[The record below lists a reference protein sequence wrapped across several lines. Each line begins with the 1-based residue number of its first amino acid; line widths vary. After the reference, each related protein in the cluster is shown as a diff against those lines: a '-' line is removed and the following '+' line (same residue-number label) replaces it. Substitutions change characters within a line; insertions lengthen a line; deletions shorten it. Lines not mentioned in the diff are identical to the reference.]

1 MELGLKLAEAATA
14 GAKLALRHPVTNLP
28 LEDDGKPV
36 CLILAGKDSA
46 QYRKA
51 ALALERRYQEDAR
64 RMRGAFQ
71 VTPEQRRQLEE
82 LARQV
87 NRELLALFGSIG
99 LQLVDF
105 KIELGFTTTG
115 ELVVADEISPDTC
128 RLWDQGVADA
138 QDRIL
143 DKDRFRQD
151 LGGVVE
157 AYGEVLK
164 RVQGAC
170 PPPRV
175 YR

>member
-71 VTPEQRRQLEE
+71 VTPEQRRANELSLLVAVTLGWENAELGGETTFTPE
-82 LARQV
+82 LARALYEQQDWV
-87 NRELLALFGSIG
+87 RE
-99 LQLVDF
+99 Q
-105 KIELGFTTTG
+105 
-115 ELVVADEISPDTC
+115 
-128 RLWDQGVADA
+128 ADA
-138 QDRIL
+138 FVDDRANFL
-143 DKDRFRQD
+143 PASKTT
-151 LGGVVE
+151 
-157 AYGEVLK
+157 
-164 RVQGAC
+164 
-170 PPPRV
+170 
-175 YR
+175 